1 MVWFADFMWNHIFSI
16 KICRF
21 LENPNFV
28 AVFSDQ
34 VETIWQLIFENS
46 NCEKNIILISIDP
59 YLIVKLT
66 KSISL
71 KVFFWFLNQFNCVF
85 LCENSV
91 LSGCDTSSLSYID
104 WKKSISFFK
113 IVSFC
118 IELSQWS
125 NTYIHKYCR
134 TKL

>member
-1 MVWFADFMWNHIFSI
+1 MIF
-16 KICRF
+16 K
-21 LENPNFV
+21 
-28 AVFSDQ
+28 
-34 VETIWQLIFENS
+34 NS
-46 NCEKNIILISIDP
+46 NCEKKYHL
-59 YLIVKLT
+59 YLNW
-66 KSISL
+66 SISYC
-71 KVFFWFLNQFNCVF
+71 KTYQKHIFRSFFLVLNQFNCVF

-125 NTYIHKYCR
+125 NTYINIVERSYSYLANVQLIPRINACQYLFWICIYKANMS
-134 TKL
+134 LWLWPVASA